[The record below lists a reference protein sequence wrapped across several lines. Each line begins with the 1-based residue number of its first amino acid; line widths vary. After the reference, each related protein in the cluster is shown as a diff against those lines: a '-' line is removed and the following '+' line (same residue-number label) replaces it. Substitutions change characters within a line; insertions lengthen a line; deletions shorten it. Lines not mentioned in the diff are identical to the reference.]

1 MITLPKIKENFKK
14 NFSLSKLT
22 WFQTGGKA
30 EFFYVPSHIEDLKY
44 FLKKVK
50 KIPIHI
56 IGGGSNI
63 LIRDGGFKGIIIK
76 LGKNFS
82 HISKLNDTTII
93 CGSIV
98 TDKKLSEQMGNEG
111 KKFIEETYSWEV
123 AAKKFIRI
131 LNSHV
136 KK

>member
-50 KIPIHI
+50 KIHHRNNEESIQ
-56 IGGGSNI
+56 S
-63 LIRDGGFKGIIIK
+63 
-76 LGKNFS
+76 S
-82 HISKLNDTTII
+82 
-93 CGSIV
+93 CGLFYKQ
-98 TDKKLSEQMGNEG
+98 D
-111 KKFIEETYSWEV
+111 
-123 AAKKFIRI
+123 R
-131 LNSHV
+131 
-136 KK
+136 

>member
-56 IGGGSNI
+56 KRISY
-63 LIRDGGFKGIIIK
+63 FKGFTM
-76 LGKNFS
+76 LEPLS
-82 HISKLNDTTII
+82 IS
-93 CGSIV
+93 
-98 TDKKLSEQMGNEG
+98 
-111 KKFIEETYSWEV
+111 
-123 AAKKFIRI
+123 
-131 LNSHV
+131 NS
-136 KK
+136 